1 MALNI
6 KNAEVERLAAE
17 VAEMA
22 RETKTEAIRRALEE
36 RKLRLKS
43 RVAPKD
49 KTKSIYEY
57 LQRYI
62 WPYIPDEVRGKT
74 ITKEEREEILGYGP
88 DGV

>member
-1 MALNI
+1 VALNI
-6 KNAEVERLAAE
+6 KNAAVEKLAEE

-57 LQRYI
+57 LQRYV
-62 WPYIPDEVRGKT
+62 WPHIPDDVRGKT

-88 DGV
+88 GGV